1 MIYKTVLVT
10 GASSGIGKAVAELLA
25 EQGVTL
31 VLLARRRDKLIE
43 LSQVLHSKT
52 SCYVCECDLANID
65 SISAAI
71 DNIPQDFSNIDG
83 LINCAGAALGLGT
96 AQEAD
101 WSDWQA
107 MININCMGLAY
118 LTQRLLPRMV
128 AKNKG
133 HIINIGSIAGNYPYK
148 GGNVYAASKAFV
160 QQLTLNIKADL
171 LGTAVRVSNIE
182 PGMVA
187 DSEFSLV
194 RFKGN
199 ADKTSAVYEGIEAL
213 SSVDIANTVLWV
225 LTQPAH
231 VNINTIELMSINQ
244 APQRTAYHK
253 SIS

>member
-199 ADKTSAVYEGIEAL
+199 ADKASAVYEGIEAL

>member
-1 MIYKTVLVT
+1 MIYNTVLVT
-10 GASSGIGKAVAELLA
+10 GASSGIGKAVVELLA

-31 VLLARRRDKLIE
+31 ILLARRRDKLIE
-43 LSQVLHSKT
+43 LSKVLQSQA
-52 SCYVCECDLANID
+52 SCYVCECDLAD
-65 SISAAI
+65 TRSISEAI
-71 DNIPQDFSNIDG
+71 DKIPRDFSNIDG

-101 WSDWQA
+101 WNDWQA
-107 MININCMGLAY
+107 MINVNCMGLAF
-118 LTQRLLPRMV
+118 LTQRLLPKMV
-128 AKNKG
+128 EKNKG

-182 PGMVA
+182 PGMVS

-194 RFKGN
+194 RFKGD
-199 ADKTSAVYEGIEAL
+199 AEKASAVYEGIEAL
-213 SSVDIANTVLWV
+213 TSVDVANTVLWV
-225 LTQPAH
+225 LGQPAH
-231 VNINTIELMSINQ
+231 VNINKIELMSVNQ

-253 SIS
+253 GTS

>member
-25 EQGVTL
+25 EKGVTL

-199 ADKTSAVYEGIEAL
+199 ADKASAVYEGIEAL

>member
-10 GASSGIGKAVAELLA
+10 GASSGIGKAIAELLA

-31 VLLARRRDKLIE
+31 ILLARRRDKLIE
-43 LSQVLHSKT
+43 LSKVLQSKT
-52 SCYVCECDLANID
+52 SCYVCECDLAD
-65 SISAAI
+65 THSINAAI
-71 DNIPQDFSNIDG
+71 DKIPQDFANIDG

-107 MININCMGLAY
+107 MININCMGLAC
-118 LTQRLLPRMV
+118 LTHRLLPKMV

-133 HIINIGSIAGNYPYK
+133 HIINIGSTAGNYPYK

-182 PGMVA
+182 PGMVS

-194 RFKGN
+194 RFKGDTN
-199 ADKTSAVYEGIEAL
+199 KASAVYEGIEAL

-231 VNINTIELMSINQ
+231 VNINKIELMPINQ
-244 APQRTAYHK
+244 APQRTAFHRET
-253 SIS
+253 S

>member
-1 MIYKTVLVT
+1 MIYNTVLVT

-31 VLLARRRDKLIE
+31 ILLARRRDKLME
-43 LSQVLHSKT
+43 LSKVLQSKT
-52 SCYVCECDLANID
+52 SCYVCECDLADIS
-65 SISAAI
+65 SIGEAI
-71 DNIPQDFSNIDG
+71 DKIPRDFSNIDG
-83 LINCAGAALGLGT
+83 LINCAGSALGLGT
-96 AQEAD
+96 AQEAN
-101 WSDWQA
+101 WNDWQA
-107 MININCMGLAY
+107 MINVNCTGLAF
-118 LTQRLLPRMV
+118 LTQRLLPEMV
-128 AKNKG
+128 EKNKG

-182 PGMVA
+182 PGMVS

-194 RFKGN
+194 RFKGD
-199 ADKTSAVYEGIEAL
+199 ADKASAVYEGIEAL

-225 LTQPAH
+225 LGQPDH
-231 VNINTIELMSINQ
+231 VNINKIELMSVNQ

-253 SIS
+253 IES